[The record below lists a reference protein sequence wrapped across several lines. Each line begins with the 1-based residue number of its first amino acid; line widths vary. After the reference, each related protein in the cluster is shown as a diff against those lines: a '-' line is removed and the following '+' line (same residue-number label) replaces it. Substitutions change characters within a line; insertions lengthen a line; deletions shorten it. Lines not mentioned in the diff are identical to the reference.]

1 MKTEEN
7 KICHEISQ
15 EEMHKNEKGMETHCL
30 GHDIIFKGTLLKEN
44 WYRNKQV
51 RYCELFNNGE
61 LKYYDIDKKT

>member
-1 MKTEEN
+1 
-7 KICHEISQ
+7 
-15 EEMHKNEKGMETHCL
+15 MHKNEKGMETHCL
-30 GHDIIFKGTLLKEN
+30 GHDVIFKGTLLKEN